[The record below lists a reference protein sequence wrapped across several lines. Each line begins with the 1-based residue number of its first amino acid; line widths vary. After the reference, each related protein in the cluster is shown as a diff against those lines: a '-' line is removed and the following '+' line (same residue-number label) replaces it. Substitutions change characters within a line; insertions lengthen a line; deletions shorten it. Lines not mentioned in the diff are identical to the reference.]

1 MREALVLHHVQRLV
15 SVVLIG
21 AMRRLQAVQ
30 SHTPP
35 SAIAR
40 TNAKIAIM
48 YFIAGRFVLD

>member
-35 SAIAR
+35 SAIAP
-40 TNAKIAIM
+40 TNAKTAIM